1 VRPRKEHQ
9 WRAGRS
15 GAARRKRSE
24 IIHTERYF
32 VMSKAICALKAAL
45 GVRGN
50 FCQLGQWRWYVY
62 HNI

>member
-1 VRPRKEHQ
+1 MTSRACRLATVRCVATNHQ
-9 WRAGRS
+9 EG
-15 GAARRKRSE
+15 
-24 IIHTERYF
+24 I

-50 FCQLGQWRWYVY
+50 FCHIGSWRWVLY